1 MLNNGYQND
10 LRKVDCPSDRNK
22 ALEDVGG
29 ALPGLDH
36 LVVPQVPLVLALLHG
51 CPQPKQVETSLGD
64 ELRGLSSVQLHQ
76 HRLQL
81 DIRHL
86 RHVLEPAGQVDHGL
100 EAVEP
105 GGALG
110 ELVPHEGELRQV
122 QPELPPLVTPG
133 HRGVQQAPGARC
145 QVGQE

>member
-1 MLNNGYQND
+1 MQRCKGAEVQ
-10 LRKVDCPSDRNK
+10 RCKGGGGGV
-22 ALEDVGG
+22 VG
-29 ALPGLDH
+29 H
-36 LVVPQVPLVLALLHG
+36 
-51 CPQPKQVETSLGD
+51 
-64 ELRGLSSVQLHQ
+64 
-76 HRLQL
+76 
-81 DIRHL
+81 
-86 RHVLEPAGQVDHGL
+86 HGL